1 MANPLQGSRH
11 ASPLHRAVR
20 RIRSL
25 LSPRDAE
32 AAADAAPLDPTER
45 QRLAHRKRAAE
56 RELRQLEK
64 TLKRVGCSTC
74 VQQAPSREA
83 ISMERAATALRA
95 EVAAIERRL
104 AAE

>member
-1 MANPLQGSRH
+1 MANQPQQHGRRGPVL
-11 ASPLHRAVR
+11 APVVR
-20 RIRSL
+20 WFRGIVGAREL
-25 LSPRDAE
+25 E
-32 AAADAAPLDPTER
+32 AAPLDAAER

-83 ISMERAATALRA
+83 IGLERSASALRA
-95 EVAAIERRL
+95 EVASLERRL
-104 AAE
+104 GAD

>member
-1 MANPLQGSRH
+1 MANQPNQNGRRVLEPAPILRWLGGIVGAREPEATPL
-11 ASPLHRAVR
+11 
-20 RIRSL
+20 
-25 LSPRDAE
+25 
-32 AAADAAPLDPTER
+32 DAAER

-56 RELRQLEK
+56 REIRLLSK

-83 ISMERAATALRA
+83 IGLERAASALRA
-95 EVAAIERRL
+95 EVASIEKRL